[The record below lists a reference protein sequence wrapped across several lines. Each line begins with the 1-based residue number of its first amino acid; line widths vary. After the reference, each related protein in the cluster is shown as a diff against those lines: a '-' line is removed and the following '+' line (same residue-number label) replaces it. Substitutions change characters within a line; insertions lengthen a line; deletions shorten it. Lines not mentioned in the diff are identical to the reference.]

1 MQHVHLYRLDLS
13 KETFPVGSSLFFD
26 IKFNLWLFLLFN
38 KFFIKY
44 ILVKLLSTAIN
55 YCLKTFNSY
64 RVLTRLWSIRVN
76 QAMFSG
82 ASKMDSYAS
91 GNQVMSVKMPTV
103 TSNGGVNKEETFSA
117 ENVNAI
123 QNAYCIPQLD
133 KQMPNLITLS
143 LLPRSQWQSLTNLD
157 IIKVSMLFI

>member
-1 MQHVHLYRLDLS
+1 
-13 KETFPVGSSLFFD
+13 
-26 IKFNLWLFLLFN
+26 
-38 KFFIKY
+38 
-44 ILVKLLSTAIN
+44 
-55 YCLKTFNSY
+55 
-64 RVLTRLWSIRVN
+64 
-76 QAMFSG
+76 
-82 ASKMDSYAS
+82 MDSYAS

-117 ENVNAI
+117 ENVKAI

-157 IIKVSMLFI
+157 IIKVSLLFI